1 MAGVLSLGLGAS
13 GFDPLSHMD
22 PFNGTYSVLLDH
34 MDSSW
39 DCSHAENPME
49 FSDNCNIDIS
59 EEFCFR
65 GILFQSNFSI
75 PCGLDSWVCT
85 PTPLLVTKLQVR
97 GRIRHFPPKA
107 HSDPNSNSS
116 SNTPADG

>member
-75 PCGLDSWVCT
+75 PCGL
-85 PTPLLVTKLQVR
+85 
-97 GRIRHFPPKA
+97 
-107 HSDPNSNSS
+107 NSHLGFLGVH
-116 SNTPADG
+116 SNTSPCYKAAGEGEDQALPSKSTL